1 MQKYIVTMEETV
13 VTVVTIAAESMD
25 KAEELVL
32 SGHFAGDDI
41 VSQDVVEGYI
51 KSVKKVITKK

>member
-13 VTVVTIAAESMD
+13 VTVVTITAESMD

-32 SGHFAGDDI
+32 TGHFADDDV
-41 VSQDVVEGYI
+41 VSKDVVEGYI
-51 KSVKKVITKK
+51 KSVKK